1 VSPSHHG
8 IVDAHI
14 HLWDPALL
22 DYPWLAGSALR
33 RRIDV
38 GVLERVRGS
47 AAQFV
52 VVQADCAPGQ
62 GDREVAWLSA
72 QARRYPRLRG
82 IVAFAPL
89 GDGAAAY
96 LADLRRMASVVGV
109 RRLLQDEP
117 AGFAVRP
124 GFLDDLRVLGEFD
137 LPFDICARAEQLGEV
152 VDMVT
157 RVPDTQFVLD
167 HLGKPRVGADDSAW
181 RRDIERLA
189 EQPHVACKLSGL
201 ATELVAGAADLALT
215 LPYLRYVL
223 DLFGPARCM
232 FGSDW
237 PVMTAATTYP
247 VWLDIVEKALSDYC
261 PDDRGQVFGAT
272 ARSVYAI
279 SDDIH
284 G

>member
-1 VSPSHHG
+1 VSPSHHR
-8 IVDAHI
+8 IVDAHV
-14 HLWDPALL
+14 HLWDPAVL
-22 DYPWLAGSALR
+22 DYPWLAGSALN
-33 RRIDV
+33 RRIDA
-38 GVLERVRGS
+38 GALDRVEGG
-47 AAQFV
+47 AGQFV

-62 GDREVAWLSA
+62 GEREVAWLSA
-72 QARRYPRLRG
+72 QARTYPRLCG

-89 GDGAAAY
+89 GEGAAAY
-96 LADLRRMASVVGV
+96 LADLRQMAAVVGV

-124 GFLDDLRVLGEFD
+124 GFLDDLRVLGALD

-157 RVPDTQFVLD
+157 RVPDTYFVLD

-181 RRDIERLA
+181 RGDIQRLA
-189 EQPHVACKLSGL
+189 ELPHVACKLSGL

-215 LPYLRYVL
+215 LPHLRHVL
-223 DLFGPARCM
+223 DLFGPSRCM

-247 VWLDIVEKALSDYC
+247 AWLDIVERALSGYC
-261 PDDRGQVFGAT
+261 PDDREKVFGAT
-272 ARSVYAI
+272 ARRVYAI
-279 SDDIH
+279 SDDAD